1 MIDQVH
7 VKEDERGP
15 ERKMVGW
22 IPVYVIIEVW
32 RLRSSEEVL
41 CRLFIVIIMCILK
54 LAESTISPLDTG
66 PWRSFYSERKE
77 SMDNNICNLNF
88 IEGEWITTCK
98 NNFCPTLEI
107 LVLEKEWIIT

>member
-7 VKEDERGP
+7 VKEDGRGP

-41 CRLFIVIIMCILK
+41 CSLFIVIIMCILK
-54 LAESTISPLDTG
+54 FIYELEDKTWLIRPKKMGRGLCWRKASLV
-66 PWRSFYSERKE
+66 PWIQDPGDPSIQKGRKA
-77 SMDNNICNLNF
+77 
-88 IEGEWITTCK
+88 WITTYA
-98 NNFCPTLEI
+98 I
-107 LVLEKEWIIT
+107 LILLKENG